1 MRYFLVLISFFASS
15 FIFAQELINEES
27 LKFQLE
33 YLASDE
39 LEGRDTGSE
48 GIEKAAQFI
57 EKHFQKKGLKPFY
70 ASYRDSFMAKDM
82 HAYNLIGMVEGTD
95 AKLKNEYVIIGAHYD
110 HVGITKKKVEG
121 DSIVNGANDN
131 ATGSVG
137 VLQLAYHF
145 VENPT
150 KRSLLFVLFTA
161 EEIGLLGSKNLAKR
175 MKAEKTPVQSVFNI
189 EMIGVP
195 LGESHAYDAYFTG
208 YDKSNFGELFNSGE
222 DSPILGLYEQAE
234 QMQLFKRSDNWPFYQ
249 ELNIPAHT
257 VCTFDFTNYDYYHH
271 PKDEAQFMDTEHMT
285 NLLQAFVPG
294 IERIANADKGEVR
307 INKIE

>member
-1 MRYFLVLISFFASS
+1 MRYFIVHVILFVSI
-15 FIFAQELINEES
+15 IVHAQNGIDKES

-110 HVGITKKKVEG
+110 HVGITQKKVEG

-131 ATGSVG
+131 AAGTVG
-137 VLQLAYHF
+137 VMQLASYF
-145 VENPT
+145 SDNPT

-161 EEIGLLGSKNLAKR
+161 EEIGLLGSKHLAKQ
-175 MKAEKTPVQSVFNI
+175 MKAEKLPIQSVFNI

-195 LGESHAYDAYFTG
+195 LGESHAYEAYLTG
-208 YDKSNFGELFNSGE
+208 YDKSNFGELFNADE
-222 DSPILGLYEQAE
+222 KTPILGLYEQAE

-249 ELNIPAHT
+249 EFKIAAHT

-271 PKDEAQFMDTEHMT
+271 PKDEAKLMDTEHMYQ
-285 NLLQAFVPG
+285 LIQSFARGL
-294 IERIANADKGEVR
+294 ERIANTTEDVGIK
-307 INKIE
+307 K

>member
-1 MRYFLVLISFFASS
+1 MRYFLVVISFIASL
-15 FIFAQELINEES
+15 FIFAQELIDEES

-39 LEGRDTGSE
+39 LEGRDTGSK

-57 EKHFQKKGLKPFY
+57 EKHFQNKGLKPFY
-70 ASYRDSFMAKDM
+70 RSYRDSFMAKDM

-95 AKLKNEYVIIGAHYD
+95 PKLKNEYVIIGAHYD

-131 ATGSVG
+131 AAGSVG
-137 VLQLAYHF
+137 VMQLANHF

-161 EEIGLLGSKNLAKR
+161 EEIGLLGSKYLAKR
-175 MKAEKTPVQSVFNI
+175 MKAEKTAVQSVFNI

-195 LGESHAYDAYFTG
+195 LGDSHAYKAYFTG
-208 YDKSNFGELFNSGE
+208 YDKSNFGEVFNQGE
-222 DSPILGLYEQAE
+222 TTPILGLYEQAE
-234 QMQLFKRSDNWPFYQ
+234 QMQLFKRSDNWPFYD
-249 ELNIPAHT
+249 EMKIPAHT
-257 VCTFDFTNYDYYHH
+257 VCTFDFTNYEYYHH
-271 PKDEAQFMDTEHMT
+271 PKDEAELMDTAHMIG
-285 NLLQAFVPG
+285 LLQAFVPG
-294 IERIANADKGEVR
+294 IKRIANANEGEVKLTG
-307 INKIE
+307 N